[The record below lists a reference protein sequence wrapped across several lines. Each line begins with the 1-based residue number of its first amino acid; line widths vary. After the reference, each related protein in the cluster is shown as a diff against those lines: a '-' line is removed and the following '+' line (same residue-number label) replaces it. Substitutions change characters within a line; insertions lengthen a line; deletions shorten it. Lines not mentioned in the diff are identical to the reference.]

1 MPLVG
6 FEPMTS
12 VQRCTAKRWNI
23 LFAAT
28 TKHCKRNELWLTT
41 NTVSEARRAHN
52 KARSDELAMVNGARA
67 REHVLE
73 ALDECLAIQVRVDRR
88 HAELRVERLYPLLVE
103 QRPGRPRKVLRAPDC
118 GCRGTSEGTLPWHS
132 ALPPTRTLVYPY
144 TERVIIIRGQLIL

>member
-12 VQRCTAKRWNI
+12 VQRCTVKRWNI
-23 LFAAT
+23 LLVAT

-52 KARSDELAMVNGARA
+52 KARRDELAVANGARA
-67 REHVLE
+67 REQVLE
-73 ALDECLAIQVRVDRR
+73 ALDECLATQVRVDRWY
-88 HAELRVERLYPLLVE
+88 AELREERLLIE
-103 QRPGRPRKVLRAPDC
+103 QRPGRPRIVLRAPDC

-132 ALPPTRTLVYPY
+132 ALPLMRTTRISLSRACQYY
-144 TERVIIIRGQLIL
+144 